1 MIEIVV
7 LIISVLLILLGKE
20 NSVFIFSLLWSSFSL
35 PFFVI
40 SQSEIGLLS
49 TLIEAMGLL
58 AIIKVSFKVVVSKT
72 ELFFVSVLSIL
83 YLSIGLAMI
92 SKDQSLLV
100 ILLAA
105 KLFLLPIVFGL
116 YGFVHT
122 NSQVKLFSF
131 MFILQIGNLIV
142 ASVQTILGP
151 SRLQSLGLD
160 YGTNVRTFDS
170 MLRAPGLTL
179 TNYYLGSFSAVCFA
193 LAYIQL
199 FTLGKQVSY
208 KYMFLIK
215 TSIFSSLIC
224 LLLSSF
230 RSGILFVLIFVFLTE
245 MFLKRSFTKL
255 TIVIALGF
263 ATIIVALSNS
273 FFLVDSQS
281 ILERLQRWESLFQ
294 GKNLFYGQGLG
305 SSGAV
310 TLSSYASSDSKV
322 VTDNQYLSALYQ
334 TGVVGLILIIV
345 LLLYLFAITDKCG
358 RVFLISLSSM
368 MFFLEVWDFT
378 LMMSVC
384 FIVVF
389 NGLRLR
395 RSKEMQNFVSD

>member
-281 ILERLQRWESLFQ
+281 MLERLQRWESLFQ

>member
-7 LIISVLLILLGKE
+7 LIISVLLILFGKE
-20 NSVFIFSLLWSSFSL
+20 NSVFVFSLLWSSFSL

-72 ELFFVSVLSIL
+72 ELFFVSVISIL

-255 TIVIALGF
+255 TIVIAIGF

-281 ILERLQRWESLFQ
+281 MLERLQRWESLFQ

>member
-208 KYMFLIK
+208 KYMVLIK

>member
-7 LIISVLLILLGKE
+7 LIISVLLILFGKE
-20 NSVFIFSLLWSSFSL
+20 NSVFVFSLLWSSFSL

-255 TIVIALGF
+255 TIVIAIGF

-322 VTDNQYLSALYQ
+322 VTDNPYLSALYQ